1 MDPSFHFQ
9 AEIPVAFY
17 CFSAFLSASHP
28 STHFLLAPLS
38 FEPHLYGAI
47 NPHGTEGRCHWRSL
61 LWSQRCLSLKT
72 SLQYFEFTP
81 HSDTQPD
88 DGKHQSEKRGLAFV
102 SGWKGK
108 VARVARAVPWGKTP
122 FLVLGYLCLG
132 QSPEGRRWREEPG
145 CPHPPGD
152 QGPCSRY
159 CHRGNGQGH
168 NVVSEMHSPWDARRE
183 KAKSLSRRG
192 YQGLARWPRAAC
204 TWPR

>member
-47 NPHGTEGRCHWRSL
+47 NPHGTEGCCHWRSL

-81 HSDTQPD
+81 QSDTQPD

-108 VARVARAVPWGKTP
+108 VARVARVVPWGKTP

-132 QSPEGRRWREEPG
+132 QSPRGQEVERRARLPSPTWRPG
-145 CPHPPGD
+145 AMFKVLS
-152 QGPCSRY
+152 QGKRS
-159 CHRGNGQGH
+159 G
-168 NVVSEMHSPWDARRE
+168 S
-183 KAKSLSRRG
+183 
-192 YQGLARWPRAAC
+192 
-204 TWPR
+204 